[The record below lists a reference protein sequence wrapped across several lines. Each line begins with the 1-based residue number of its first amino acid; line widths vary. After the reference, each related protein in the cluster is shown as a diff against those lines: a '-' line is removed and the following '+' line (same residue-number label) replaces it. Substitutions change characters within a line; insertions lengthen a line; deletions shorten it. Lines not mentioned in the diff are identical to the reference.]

1 MVELLR
7 CIDNSRIEPIL
18 ILLYPFYDSPYKE
31 LLPADIKVIV
41 VERRSDSLMEKL
53 RQLTGFIMAVRRMN
67 PQVIVSMITPCNIMA
82 ILSNVFSRTRIIISE
97 HITLSELIKTKEA
110 GKMLYFPTSLLVKSL
125 YRFAHKIIAVSEGV
139 KDDLI
144 QQFNISDYKIEVI
157 YNPLDIDR
165 INEMCIETVRHP
177 FLNDRM
183 PIVIAIGRLVR
194 QKRFDI
200 LIEALSNVLTEIDAR
215 LIILGDGP
223 DRELL
228 ERLVEDLGIPDKVSF
243 EGFQINPYKF
253 LSKAAVFVLS
263 SQREGLPMVILEA
276 IACGIPVVST
286 DCPSGPR
293 EILENGR
300 CGLLV
305 PVNDVNAIANGIK
318 KLLNDK
324 NLRKEFSTLGR
335 ERAKYFSIDKIVK
348 QYENVICES
357 INQKV

>member
-1 MVELLR
+1 
-7 CIDNSRIEPIL
+7 
-18 ILLYPFYDSPYKE
+18 
-31 LLPADIKVIV
+31 
-41 VERRSDSLMEKL
+41 
-53 RQLTGFIMAVRRMN
+53 
-67 PQVIVSMITPCNIMA
+67 
-82 ILSNVFSRTRIIISE
+82 
-97 HITLSELIKTKEA
+97 
-110 GKMLYFPTSLLVKSL
+110 
-125 YRFAHKIIAVSEGV
+125 
-139 KDDLI
+139 
-144 QQFNISDYKIEVI
+144 
-157 YNPLDIDR
+157 
-165 INEMCIETVRHP
+165 
-177 FLNDRM
+177 M